1 MRFGVCCGE
10 ERFGTAAEM
19 GYDYVETVFSKFTT
33 MTDGE
38 YARLLSE
45 LRKYNL
51 KSEACNCFFPSEMKL
66 VGETADFSQIDSYV
80 KKGMERAAEAGC
92 KVAVI
97 GSGGARRI
105 PENFDR
111 DKAVFQF
118 CRMLNICGD
127 TAEKYGVRIAIEPLN
142 YDETNF
148 INTVS
153 EGLEICKAADNPN
166 VGVLADFYHIYRTGE
181 TLDAVKKAGNLLFHV
196 HLARPDND
204 RGVPYEPSDIDACKK
219 WKSALEAAVYN
230 GRLSLEAKY
239 QPDFMT
245 ALERTGP
252 AIKIFGKS
260 E

>member
-1 MRFGVCCGE
+1 
-10 ERFGTAAEM
+10 
-19 GYDYVETVFSKFTT
+19 
-33 MTDGE
+33 MT
-38 YARLLSE
+38 L
-45 LRKYNL
+45 
-51 KSEACNCFFPSEMKL
+51 P
-66 VGETADFSQIDSYV
+66 
-80 KKGMERAAEAGC
+80 
-92 KVAVI
+92 
-97 GSGGARRI
+97 
-105 PENFDR
+105 
-111 DKAVFQF
+111 
-118 CRMLNICGD
+118 
-127 TAEKYGVRIAIEPLN
+127 
-142 YDETNF
+142 
-148 INTVS
+148 
-153 EGLEICKAADNPN
+153 AADNPN

-219 WKSALEAAVYN
+219 WKSALEAAGYN